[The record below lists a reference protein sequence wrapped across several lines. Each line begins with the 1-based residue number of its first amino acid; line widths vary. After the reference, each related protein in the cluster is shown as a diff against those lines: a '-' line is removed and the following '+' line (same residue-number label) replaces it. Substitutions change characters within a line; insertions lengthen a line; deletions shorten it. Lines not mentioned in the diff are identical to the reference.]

1 MDKTIEYYNNNSQ
14 DFFEST
20 VNADMTEQYKMF
32 EKYLPQGARILD
44 LGCGSGRD
52 SKYFLDKGY
61 AVTAIDGSAELCR
74 LAREYSGLEVRQ
86 IFFED
91 LDFENEFDG
100 IWACASLLHVPQ
112 ERLEVVL
119 KKVIDALVPE
129 GILYISFKYGEYSG
143 ERNGRMFTDLD
154 EERLEELVGKTQ
166 GCEIVE
172 MGRSEDAREDREDV
186 WLNAVVRKMV

>member
-20 VNADMTEQYKMF
+20 VNADMAEQYKMF

-61 AVTAIDGSAELCR
+61 AITAIDGSEELCQ
-74 LAREYSGLEVRQ
+74 LAREYTGLEVLQ
-86 IFFED
+86 MFFED

-100 IWACASLLHVPQ
+100 IWACASLLHVPS
-112 ERLEVVL
+112 ERLEGVL
-119 KKVIDALVPE
+119 KKVIDVLVPE
-129 GILYISFKYGEYSG
+129 GILYISFKYGDYSG

-154 EERLEELVGKTQ
+154 EEMLRELIGKIP

-172 MGRSEDAREDREDV
+172 VGTSEDARADREDV
-186 WLNAVVRKMV
+186 WLNAVVKK